1 MYQKRIT
8 REELD
13 LLPSASFEGRIVVV
27 DTPEGVLP
35 ATEELSKAD
44 TIGLDTESRP
54 SFQRGVF
61 HPVSLLQLSTMDTCY
76 LFRLNKIGG
85 LPLEVAQILSSTKI
99 KKIGLA
105 MKDDII
111 GLARHHRFRAS
122 NCIDLQKIINEYG
135 IVDMSLQKIFAIVF
149 QAKMSKAQ
157 RLTNWEAPELTP
169 QQLKYAATDA
179 WATLMIYEQL
189 MRSPKLTPQEIIK
202 LKAEILAEQIAAS
215 NNAREQREA
224 YEAQRQER
232 VQRPRQF
239 IRDNNWESNK

>member
-13 LLPSASFEGRIVVV
+13 MLPSAAFEGNIVVV
-27 DTPEGVLP
+27 DTVEGVAP
-35 ATEELSKAD
+35 AVEELMKCE

-54 SFQRGVF
+54 SFQRGVH

-85 LPLEVAQILSSTKI
+85 LPLEVAQLLSSTKI
-99 KKIGLA
+99 KKVGLA

-111 GLARHHRFRAS
+111 GLMRHHRFRAS
-122 NCIDLQKIINEYG
+122 NCIDIQKIINEYG
-135 IVDMSLQKIFAIVF
+135 ILDMSLQKIFAIVF

-157 RLTNWEAPELTP
+157 RLTNWEAPDLTP
-169 QQLKYAATDA
+169 QQQRYAATDA

-189 MRSPKLTPQEIIK
+189 MRSPKLSQAEIIK

-215 NNAREQREA
+215 NAAREQREA
-224 YEAQRQER
+224 MEAQQRQ
-232 VQRPRQF
+232 QRPQRF
-239 IRDNNWESNK
+239 FNRNNN